1 MKKTV
6 KGKNAKTTKKEPK
19 VVEEVVVEK
28 PVIVEET
35 IVEEEKKEPEKVETV
50 APAEVNTEVNAEASK
65 EEVEQKPKKKW
76 VSKRKLIQNKVDDY
90 LSRRNNKVIIG
101 NWKTNKKFDDIKNF
115 ANKFNAYLNR
125 DSKLMKKLNFII
137 GIAPTMIG
145 MLPVASM
152 MKKWVYPVA
161 QFISEKEKGPYTGQ
175 VSYDQVHEYNVNYAL
190 VGHSETRQYLNV
202 TDQKCRD
209 TVVALVGQ
217 NMRPVLC
224 IGETLEQ
231 YKAKESKKTL
241 TLELMNC
248 LKDLTPEQVRQVII
262 AYEPIWAIGTQTA
275 SLEYIEEMATFIRN
289 CVKDLF
295 DDQTAKDVHVLYG
308 GTVTPDNSFDIMSI
322 DGIDGV
328 LVGGA
333 SLDPESFFKIVSS
346 APEWD
351 YVKRI
356 LKPKLAL
363 DPEKAKKIR
372 EKKNK
377 KLKIVE

>member
-1 MKKTV
+1 MKKTT
-6 KGKNAKTTKKEPK
+6 KAKKARAPKKVSK
-19 VVEEVVVEK
+19 VEAEK
-28 PVIVEET
+28 PIIVEET
-35 IVEEEKKEPEKVETV
+35 IIEQQPKAEEV
-50 APAEVNTEVNAEASK
+50 APIKESK
-65 EEVEQKPKKKW
+65 KTKEKAPKKAKKRFI
-76 VSKRKLIQNKVDDY
+76 SKRKLIQMKISEY
-90 LSRRNNKVIIG
+90 LSRKNNKVIIG

-115 ANKFNAYLNR
+115 ANKFNAYMNR
-125 DSKLMKKLNFII
+125 DAKTMKNLNFIV

-152 MKKWVYPVA
+152 LKKWVYPVA
-161 QFISEKEKGPYTGQ
+161 QFVSEKEKGPYTGQ
-175 VSYDQVHEYNVNYAL
+175 VSFDQVHEYNVNYAL
-190 VGHSETRQYLNV
+190 VGHSESRQYLNV

-209 TVVALVGQ
+209 TVVSLVGEE
-217 NMRPVLC
+217 MRPILC
-224 IGETLEQ
+224 IGETLDQ
-231 YKAKESKKTL
+231 YKAKESRKIL

-275 SLEYIEEMATFIRN
+275 SLDYIKEMSDFVRD
-289 CVKDLF
+289 CVRELF
-295 DDQTAKDVHVLYG
+295 DNQTANDVHVLYG
-308 GTVTPDNSFDIMSI
+308 GTVTPENSHDIMSI
-322 DGIDGV
+322 EGIDGV

-333 SLDPESFFKIVSS
+333 SLDAESFFKIVTS

-372 EKKNK
+372 EKQNK
-377 KLKIVE
+377 KYKITK

>member
-6 KGKNAKTTKKEPK
+6 KGKKATSPKKVKSVVSAQNTTQ
-19 VVEEVVVEK
+19 VEK
-28 PVIVEET
+28 
-35 IVEEEKKEPEKVETV
+35 KH
-50 APAEVNTEVNAEASK
+50 TE
-65 EEVEQKPKKKW
+65 KKKW
-76 VSKRKLIQNKVDDY
+76 ISKRKQIQNKIAEY
-90 LSRRNNKVIIG
+90 LARKNNKIIIG

-115 ANKFNAYLNR
+115 ANKFNAYMNR
-125 DSKLMKKLNFII
+125 DAKVVKNLNFLI

-161 QFISEKEKGPYTGQ
+161 QFVSEKEKGPYTGQ
-175 VSYDQVHEYNVNYAL
+175 ISFDQVHEYNVNYAL

-202 TDQKCRD
+202 SDQKCRD
-209 TVVALVGQ
+209 TVVSLIGED
-217 NMRPVLC
+217 MRPVLC
-224 IGETLEQ
+224 IGETMDQ
-231 YKAKESKKTL
+231 YKAKQSKKIL

-262 AYEPIWAIGTQTA
+262 AYEPIWAIGAQTA
-275 SLEYIEEMATFIRN
+275 SLEYIKEMAVFIRS
-289 CVKDLF
+289 CVRELF

-308 GTVTPDNSFDIMSI
+308 GTVNPDNSYQIMSI

-333 SLDPESFFKIVSS
+333 SLDAESFYRIVSS

-351 YVKRI
+351 YVKRL
-356 LKPKLAL
+356 LKPRLAL
-363 DPEKAKKIR
+363 DPAKAKKIR
-372 EKKNK
+372 DKKNK
-377 KLKIVE
+377 KLKIN

>member
-6 KGKNAKTTKKEPK
+6 KSKNTKTPKK
-19 VVEEVVVEK
+19 VDEVIVEK
-28 PVIVEET
+28 PVIVNET
-35 IVEEEKKEPEKVETV
+35 IIETNDQQPK
-50 APAEVNTEVNAEASK
+50 AK
-65 EEVEQKPKKKW
+65 KPKKKF
-76 VSKRKLIQNKVDDY
+76 VSKRKQIQAKISDY
-90 LSRRNNKVIIG
+90 LSRKNNKIIIG
-101 NWKTNKKFDDIKNF
+101 NWKTNKKFDDIKNY
-115 ANKFNAYLNR
+115 ANKFNAYMNR
-125 DSKLMKKLNFII
+125 DSKVVKHLNFII

-161 QFISEKEKGPYTGQ
+161 QFVTEKEKGPYTGQ
-175 VSYDQVHEYNVNYAL
+175 ISFDQVHEYNVNYAL

-202 TDQKCRD
+202 SDQKCRD
-209 TVVALVGQ
+209 TVVSLVGE
-217 NMRPVLC
+217 NMRPILC
-224 IGETLEQ
+224 IGETLDQ
-231 YKAKESKKTL
+231 YKAKESKKVL

-248 LKDLTPEQVRQVII
+248 LKDLTPEQVREVII

-275 SLEYIEEMATFIRN
+275 SLEYIEEMAIFIRN
-289 CVKDLF
+289 CVKELF

-308 GTVTPDNSFDIMSI
+308 GTVTPDNSFEIMSI
-322 DGIDGV
+322 EGIDGV

-333 SLDPESFFKIVSS
+333 SLDPESFYKIVVS

-377 KLKIVE
+377 KLKIS